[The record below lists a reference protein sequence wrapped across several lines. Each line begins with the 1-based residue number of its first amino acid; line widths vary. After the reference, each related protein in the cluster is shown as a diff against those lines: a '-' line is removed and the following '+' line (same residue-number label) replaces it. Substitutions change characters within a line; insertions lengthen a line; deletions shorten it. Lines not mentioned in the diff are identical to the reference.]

1 MFNLFDTIWYTLESG
16 AKYFKKHKTKVFM
29 HGGMALTTAGTVAA
43 CVATYKHVDRIL
55 DTTKEKMEAAN
66 EAENPGKE
74 KLKAAGYCA
83 FEFGKAYALSFSM
96 ITLGNLSIK
105 HADSLHEQKEELLG
119 NALTN
124 MTTAYVTLKK
134 RAEEKL
140 GKEEADKI
148 RLNSSDVEVM
158 TDDGKKKTKETV
170 EVLGDDALDGSP
182 FAKFFDETC
191 EGVWSEDPEE
201 NYSFLKMMQ
210 WECDNQLRRDGYLFL
225 SDVYRKL
232 GINIT
237 KASLVAGW
245 VYNNEEISDSYVDFG
260 IFDIHKRANR
270 RFVNGLENV
279 ILLDFNCSSNIADYI

>member
-96 ITLGNLSIK
+96 ITLGNMSIK

-148 RLNSSDVEVM
+148 RLNSSDVEVT

-170 EVLGDDALDGSP
+170 EVLSDDALDGSP
-182 FAKFFDETC
+182 FAKFFDESC
-191 EGVWSEDPEE
+191 ETWEDDAEK
-201 NYSFLKMMQ
+201 NFSFLKLMQ
-210 WECDNQLRRDGYLFL
+210 WELDNQLKREGYLFL

-232 GINIT
+232 GIQIT

>member
-29 HGGMALTTAGTVAA
+29 HGGMLLTTAGTVTA

-74 KLKAAGYCA
+74 KLKAVGYCA
-83 FEFGKAYALSFSM
+83 WEFGKAYALSFGL
-96 ITLGNLSIK
+96 ITAGNASIK

-134 RAEEKL
+134 RAEERL

-158 TDDGKKKTKETV
+158 TDDGKKKTKETI
-170 EVLGDDALDGSP
+170 EVLGDDAIDASP
-182 FAKFFDETC
+182 FAKFFDESC
-191 EGVWSEDPEE
+191 ETWEDDAEK
-201 NYSFLKMMQ
+201 NFSFLKLMQ
-210 WECDNQLRRDGYLFL
+210 WELDNQLRREGYLFL

-232 GINIT
+232 GIQIT